1 MKKLISHSKTYTMS
15 ENKISTNNYSSSTMP
30 VDNEI
35 AKLEAEFQ
43 EFIRST
49 IPENKISSNSIM
61 SSMPVRDDEIQ
72 RLEKLFQEE
81 YGISTNTNITREK
94 IC

>member
-1 MKKLISHSKTYTMS
+1 MKKLFSHSKTYTMS

-43 EFIRST
+43 KFIRSKHKHLSSYTLT
-49 IPENKISSNSIM
+49 IEKNKSKKTEKQKNKISLLNVSNFFS
-61 SSMPVRDDEIQ
+61 
-72 RLEKLFQEE
+72 
-81 YGISTNTNITREK
+81 N
-94 IC
+94 